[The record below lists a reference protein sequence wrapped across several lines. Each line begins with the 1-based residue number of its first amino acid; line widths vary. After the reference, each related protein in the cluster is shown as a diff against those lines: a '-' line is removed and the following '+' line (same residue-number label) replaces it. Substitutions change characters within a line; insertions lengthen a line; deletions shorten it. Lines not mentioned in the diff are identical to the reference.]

1 MNRLGPSLATRW
13 VIGILVGAFFAV
25 PLLSTFLFTLRDPEG
40 GLSFAR
46 WAALFDPAAAAT
58 LKPIWTGL
66 GNSLIL
72 AVVTVAIVLLLLAPT
87 MILVNLRFPKLKP
100 AFEFAVLLPISI
112 PAIVLVVGSALV
124 PLFRPI
130 QFSIEFT
137 GGSQFTVQDPATVD
151 QDTATTA
158 VQSVVPGAA
167 TKVVVLNGKDI
178 RVQTD
183 RMSAEETQQVAEA
196 LAKAYEIEPADVTS
210 SFIGPAWGENVTK
223 QSLWGLAI
231 FLALTFLI
239 LAIYFRT
246 WKMSAAAIL
255 GLLDVLVITVGVY
268 ALAGF
273 EISPAAVIGFLTI
286 LAYSLYDTTVV
297 FDKVRENTT
306 EDGEKSGRLFGES
319 VNLAVNQTLV
329 RSINTSVVAALPVG
343 AVLFIGALWL
353 GAESLTDISLSIFVG
368 ILVATYSTLFVAA
381 PLYSLFRENE
391 PQIKERDARVRAARE
406 RAAIDA

>member
-1 MNRLGPSLATRW
+1 MASMNEFGNNLYTGKTSFPFVGRRRLW
-13 VIGILVGAFFAV
+13 FII
-25 PLLSTFLFTLRDPEG
+25 
-40 GLSFAR
+40 
-46 WAALFDPAAAAT
+46 
-58 LKPIWTGL
+58 
-66 GNSLIL
+66 
-72 AVVTVAIVLLLLAPT
+72 
-87 MILVNLRFPKLKP
+87 
-100 AFEFAVLLPISI
+100 
-112 PAIVLVVGSALV
+112 AIVLVVGSALV

-137 GGSQFTVQDPATVD
+137 GGSQFTVNSPATLD
-151 QDTATTA
+151 QDTASEA
-158 VQSVVPGAA
+158 VRSVVPGAA
-167 TKVVVLNGKDI
+167 TKVVIVNEQDI

-183 RMSAEETQQVAEA
+183 QMTAAETQQVAGA
-196 LAKAYEIEPADVTS
+196 LADAYDVEPDAVTS
-210 SFIGPAWGENVTK
+210 SFIGPAWGESVTR

-246 WKMSAAAIL
+246 WKMSAAAII

-297 FDKVRENTT
+297 FDKIRENTT
-306 EDGEKSGRLFGES
+306 EDGEKTARLFGES
-319 VNLAVNQTLV
+319 VNLAVNQTLI

-343 AVLFIGALWL
+343 AILFIGAFWL
-353 GAESLTDISLSIFVG
+353 GAETLTDISLSIFVG

-391 PQIKERDARVRAARE
+391 PQIKERDARIRAARE
-406 RAAIDA
+406 KAAVEA